1 MNKLIVR
8 IGLVMIMSVCLLIP
22 VFSQSQAFDQVESMP
37 EIVSEEQP
45 IMIEIPVEATPTPT
59 EPEVAPITQPF
70 YLIDVPII
78 SQNPELFNGCEV
90 TSLAMLLLTTS
101 NPVDKLDL
109 ADMLEKDPTEI
120 IKDEDG
126 QILFWGDPEVG
137 FVGSITGDG
146 DGYGV
151 FHGPI
156 ATLLNQ
162 IIPGQALDLT
172 GFSFE
177 EVLAQSINIGIP
189 VVVWTNIY
197 FATDYSWLF
206 WESNNGTVWATWREH
221 AVLIVGYDD
230 YYVYVNDPFDG
241 LAAKPVEKYGFL
253 ASWEQMG
260 MQAVTYRIIQ

>member
-1 MNKLIVR
+1 MNKVIMR
-8 IGLVMIMSVCLLIP
+8 IGLVMALSVFHLIS
-22 VFSQSQAFDQVESMP
+22 VFSQSQAPDQMNFMP
-37 EIVSEEQP
+37 ETVSEEQP
-45 IMIEIPVEATPTPT
+45 IMIETPIKATAVLN
-59 EPEVAPITQPF
+59 ESEVAPIYQPL

-78 SQNPELFNGCEV
+78 GQNPELFNGCEV

-101 NPVDKLDL
+101 NSVDKLDL
-109 ADMLEKDPTEI
+109 ADMLEKDPTDI
-120 IKDEDG
+120 TKDENG

-162 IIPGQALDLT
+162 IMPGQALDLT

-197 FATDYSWLF
+197 FTTDYSWLS
-206 WESNNGTVWATWREH
+206 WQSNNGTVWATWREH
-221 AVLIVGYDD
+221 AVLLVG
-230 YYVYVNDPFDG
+230 
-241 LAAKPVEKYGFL
+241 
-253 ASWEQMG
+253 
-260 MQAVTYRIIQ
+260 